1 MPFHT
6 FLRTKRIHEITFER
20 KSRNWSTRNFKR
32 CKKQVDNCLKSDTS
46 EILALQNNCYK
57 YKDEKLDQFSDYR
70 SIICLS
76 RHKREFLS
84 AFLELSSVVEKSV
97 KLPHQHCC
105 QYRIFAQKHS
115 IYYESK
121 FLIILCSRT
130 FVSFLVAGRGQKSS
144 VSTVHVALAKWPK
157 N

>member
-1 MPFHT
+1 MKLLLNENQKIEVHT
-6 FLRTKRIHEITFER
+6 
-20 KSRNWSTRNFKR
+20 R

-121 FLIILCSRT
+121 LFILLCSGT
-130 FVSFLVAGRGQKSS
+130 IVSFLVAGRYGNMGCGVFKRGVQ
-144 VSTVHVALAKWPK
+144 